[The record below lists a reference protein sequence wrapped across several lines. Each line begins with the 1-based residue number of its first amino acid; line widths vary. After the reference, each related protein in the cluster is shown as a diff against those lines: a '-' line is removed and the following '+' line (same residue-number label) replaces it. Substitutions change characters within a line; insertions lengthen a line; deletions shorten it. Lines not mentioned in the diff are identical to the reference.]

1 MRARAGA
8 AKQPLSKR
16 VFEGT
21 TACPSIRFAF
31 RVVKDQGTHA
41 IALAE
46 VTEWVKAQGWTIL
59 GSVESPIAGGD
70 GNKEYLLAAAR
81 GSDVPKTPYRQVNTR
96 CGVFVWPR
104 SMSIPPAS
112 MIVID

>member
-1 MRARAGA
+1 M
-8 AKQPLSKR
+8 
-16 VFEGT
+16 
-21 TACPSIRFAF
+21 
-31 RVVKDQGTHA
+31 VKDQGTRA

-46 VTEWVKAQGWTIL
+46 VTECVKAQGWTIL

-70 GNKEYLLAAAR
+70 GNKEDLLAAAR

-96 CGVFVWPR
+96 CGVLVWPR
-104 SMSIPPAS
+104 SISIPSAS